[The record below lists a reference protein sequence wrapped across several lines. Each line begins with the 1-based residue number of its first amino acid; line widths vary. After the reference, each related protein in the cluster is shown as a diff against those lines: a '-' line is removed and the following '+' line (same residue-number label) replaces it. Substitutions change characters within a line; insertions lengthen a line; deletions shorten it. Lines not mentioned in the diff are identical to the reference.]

1 MATVGMATVEVI
13 AVVVGQHRPLIKA
26 ICDSTG
32 EIELNIGDVRIQN
45 YDVTSSE
52 ILIDNAT
59 AFRPNYDFKNTN
71 CEDCFLTISEKH
83 SMFKLIGKGIFTQ

>member
-1 MATVGMATVEVI
+1 MATVEVI

-59 AFRPNYDFKNTN
+59 AFSPNYDFAN